1 MTRNWQ
7 KRGMENMCQ
16 IFVELAE
23 KRANERVEKVR
34 EETRIETLS
43 NSIKSLMQSDP
54 SPPAWTTKTKGF
66 YPILSFARFF

>member
-16 IFVELAE
+16 IFDELAE

-34 EETRIETLS
+34 EETRSVT
-43 NSIKSLMQSDP
+43 
-54 SPPAWTTKTKGF
+54 
-66 YPILSFARFF
+66 